1 MEISSMT
8 NVKMNYFCEKLK
20 SLQYKAALAIT
31 GAIRGTAR
39 HKIYQELGFESLK
52 SRRWYKRLI
61 CMFKIMK
68 KKTQNYLINLITK
81 CKETIRTRNNIF
93 PTYNC

>member
-1 MEISSMT
+1 MEISSLT
-8 NVKMNYFCEKLK
+8 NVKMNYFCEKLN

-31 GAIRGTAR
+31 GAIRGTSR
-39 HKIYQELGFESLK
+39 DKIYQELGFESLK

-68 KKTQNYLINLITK
+68 KETQNYLINLILK
-81 CKETIRTRNNIF
+81 CKEAIRTRNNIF